1 MLQPKLYYT
10 FLCIDLIDRKTVITL
25 FLASLTAKEL
35 RMPNF
40 YLHKHLY
47 DEIVRRN
54 EDPNEFANK
63 VIAEAIYKSNER
75 GDSSPSASPRKK

>member
-1 MLQPKLYYT
+1 
-10 FLCIDLIDRKTVITL
+10 
-25 FLASLTAKEL
+25 
-35 RMPNF
+35 MPNF